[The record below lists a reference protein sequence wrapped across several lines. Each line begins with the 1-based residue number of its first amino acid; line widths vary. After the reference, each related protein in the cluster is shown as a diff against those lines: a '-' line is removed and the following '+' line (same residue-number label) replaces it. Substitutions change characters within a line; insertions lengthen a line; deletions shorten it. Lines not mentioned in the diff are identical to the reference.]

1 MWVEKNGPTYRI
13 RDLIAGKKV
22 TLEVGY
28 PTKTSAKK
36 RMTALRADQLRGDF
50 IDPRGGKIL
59 LNDWIDSYWPSYES
73 TLKPSARRSEESRVR
88 IHIRPLLGTLPLA
101 QIGDLTVQQFVHDI
115 GAGIPDPQCEG
126 KWLRR
131 PLSPKSVRNVH
142 AILHKLLQAAVSQ
155 RYLRLNPSAGSA
167 MPPRVHK
174 EMRFLTAPEIG
185 RLLAACSG
193 EYERWRPFV
202 LLMLAT
208 GLRYGE
214 ATGLRVGDVD
224 VLAGSL
230 TVLRT
235 RHEVDGGAYLFT
247 EPKTSS
253 SRRTVMFPREV
264 AAELAGMVTAKDR
277 GDSLFTMD
285 DGTPMTRNFRQRIW
299 LRIRE
304 RAGVDGLRLHDLRH
318 THAAVLIS
326 AGTPLTAVQRRLGH
340 SSIRVTS
347 DLYGH
352 LMPEVHDSIVSA
364 VSAMLPGQREAA
376 PTQIV
381 A

>member
-13 RDLIAGKKV
+13 RDLAAGKKV
-22 TLEVGY
+22 TVEGGY
-28 PTKTSAKK
+28 PTKTSAKR
-36 RMTALRADQLRGDF
+36 RMAAMVADRMRGDF
-50 IDPRGGKIL
+50 LDPQGGKLL
-59 LNDWIDSYWPSYES
+59 LNDWIDTYWPSYES

-88 IHIRPLLGTLPLA
+88 IHIRPLLGSMPLGE
-101 QIGDLTVQQFVHDI
+101 IGDLVVQQFVHDI
-115 GAGIPDPQCEG
+115 GRGVPHPSVEG

-142 AILHKLLQAAVSQ
+142 AILHKLLQAAVAQ
-155 RYLRLNPSAGSA
+155 RYLRLNPSAGTS
-167 MPPRVHK
+167 MPPRRHK
-174 EMRFLTAPEIG
+174 EMRFLTAPEID

-193 EYERWRPFV
+193 EYERWYPFV
-202 LLMLAT
+202 LLMVAT

-214 ATGLRVGDVD
+214 ASALRVRDVD
-224 VLAGSL
+224 VLGGSL

-253 SRRTVMFPREV
+253 SRRTVVFPKQVASELVPLV
-264 AAELAGMVTAKDR
+264 AAKNR
-277 GDSLFTMD
+277 GAALFTLD

-304 RAGVDGLRLHDLRH
+304 RAGLDGLRLHDLRH

-352 LMPEVHDSIVSA
+352 LMPEVHDSIVTA
-364 VSAMLPGQREAA
+364 VTAALPAQREVA
-376 PTQIV
+376 PTPV
-381 A
+381 RA